1 MSEQAPE
8 ETAGPAATEDGAAA
22 GGDDPTLHQ
31 LAERVDRLAGLFEQF
46 MEGGGGHAEPE
57 PVDIKRQVRE
67 AVREVAKADK
77 DKAAEA
83 EHSQSIEDRLASLEH
98 KAERTPREFKKATQR
113 MGWVLESER

>member
-1 MSEQAPE
+1 MSETAPE
-8 ETAGPAATEDGAAA
+8 AEPAAAEDGAAA
-22 GGDDPTLHQ
+22 GDGDPTLHQ

-46 MEGGGGHAEPE
+46 MEGGGGQAEPE

-83 EHSQSIEDRLASLEH
+83 EHSQSIEDRLADLEH